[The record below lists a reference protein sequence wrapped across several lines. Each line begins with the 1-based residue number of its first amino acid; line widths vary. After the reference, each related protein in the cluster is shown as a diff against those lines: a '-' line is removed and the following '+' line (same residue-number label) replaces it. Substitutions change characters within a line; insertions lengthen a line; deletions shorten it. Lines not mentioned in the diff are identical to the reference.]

1 MHPATKHRC
10 SVRLPSIMISG
21 LDEVIEN
28 HLMEALETDRL
39 PNPRLTSV
47 CLSRDADKRQPMGQ
61 LLSSFGVRSLTLRS
75 SRKHR
80 GIMGGRA
87 WEVREGRESF
97 GLDGGLDEW
106 DQLDADLMAFSY
118 HYYLLQHDD
127 NEIHP
132 SLLFCRNRGID
143 GYSTYPTRIFRL
155 HCHYIAR
162 TSVDY
167 HPRFTPLEIELYNEA
182 SDEFLKGS
190 AICFRDRT
198 PGIPGLFVKASKLN
212 PYSLLTLS

>member
-1 MHPATKHRC
+1 MNNEFVIPTISPLITLQNRC

-118 HYYLLQHDD
+118 H
-127 NEIHP
+127 
-132 SLLFCRNRGID
+132 
-143 GYSTYPTRIFRL
+143 
-155 HCHYIAR
+155 
-162 TSVDY
+162 
-167 HPRFTPLEIELYNEA
+167 
-182 SDEFLKGS
+182 
-190 AICFRDRT
+190 
-198 PGIPGLFVKASKLN
+198 
-212 PYSLLTLS
+212 